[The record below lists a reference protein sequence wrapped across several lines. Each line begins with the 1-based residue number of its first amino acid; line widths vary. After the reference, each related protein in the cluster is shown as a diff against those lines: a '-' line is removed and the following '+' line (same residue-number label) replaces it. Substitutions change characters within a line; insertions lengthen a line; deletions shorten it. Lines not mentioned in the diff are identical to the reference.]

1 MTAYTVSENKIVCK
15 CRAKEHVCLVGG
27 DFVAVW
33 SVHSW
38 LLRSPMLQV
47 FYTPAG
53 GGGACD
59 DPFNDTALQPATCE
73 FGLDLC
79 LKFEGTW
86 KQPGMNTVYALHR
99 INVHSGIKS
108 IQYRAV

>member
-1 MTAYTVSENKIVCK
+1 MS
-15 CRAKEHVCLVGG
+15 
-27 DFVAVW
+27 VW
-33 SVHSW
+33 SAVI
-38 LLRSPMLQV
+38 LLLFGAFIHGSFALRCYKCS
-47 FYTPAG
+47 TPAG